1 MAEWRTIPGYPGYVI
16 SDDGV
21 LVSPLGRICKRIDN
35 GNAYHV
41 KNRWGKGTTKRIRL
55 LIEKAKKRGDIVPD
69 PLKRMEED
77 NASISDKPRRRCH
90 DCGRPTPDY
99 RCAECLKKWRQKHG
113 VSIHADENAFDS
125 IYYGSAHGRGKCH
138 AHQE

>member
-1 MAEWRTIPGYPGYVI
+1 MVEWRTIPGYPGYLI
-16 SDDGV
+16 SDEGV
-21 LVSPLGRICKRIDN
+21 LVSPLGRICKRVGDLE
-35 GNAYHV
+35 NAYHV
-41 KNRWGKGTTKRIRL
+41 KNRWGKGTTKRIYL
-55 LIEKAKKRGDIVPD
+55 LLEKAKKRGEVVPD
-69 PLKRMEED
+69 PLKRQED
-77 NASISDKPRRRCH
+77 DTYIPVKPRRRCH

-125 IYYGSAHGRGKCH
+125 IYYGSVHGRGKCH